1 MRDLEKKEKIL
12 SLVKLVKKN
21 VNRTIERKID
31 DEEREEHV
39 LKNKIK
45 KTLND

>member
-1 MRDLEKKEKIL
+1 LA
-12 SLVKLVKKN
+12 LVKLVKKN
-21 VNRTIERKID
+21 VNRTIEQKID

-39 LKNKIK
+39 FKNKIK